1 MRKKWLTIGVVLAAV
16 AIILMIL
23 VPRVWVKNSRAH
35 LAIDGHVTDDFRL
48 YFGPKGK
55 MLLRIGDKQPRQTFL
70 YTGDSTAAC
79 PTSEFLFP
87 PFIAVSKRAQP
98 RCQRTDFGAVGNKLL
113 IMAADGHE
121 YEVTWFE
128 PPR

>member
-1 MRKKWLTIGVVLAAV
+1 MRKRWLKIGVVLAGV
-16 AIILMIL
+16 ALLLMIL
-23 VPRVWVKNSRAH
+23 APRLWVKNSRAH

-48 YFGPKGK
+48 YFGPKGR

-87 PFIAVSKRAQP
+87 PFIALSKRTQP
-98 RCQRTDFGAVGNKLL
+98 RCQRTDFGAIGNKLL
-113 IMAADGHE
+113 IMADGHE

>member
-1 MRKKWLTIGVVLAAV
+1 MRKKWLKIGVVLAGVAV
-16 AIILMIL
+16 LLMIFA
-23 VPRVWVKNSRAH
+23 PRVWVKNSRAH
-35 LAIDGHVTDDFRL
+35 LAIDGRVTDDFKL

-70 YTGDSTAAC
+70 YTGDFTAAC

-87 PFIAVSKRAQP
+87 PFIALSKRTQP
-98 RCQRTDFGAVGNKLL
+98 RCQRTDFGAIGNKLL
-113 IMAADGHE
+113 IMSSDGHE